1 VPGEDLVLVLRV
13 PARESPEQSGVMLA
27 RVRPPGIF
35 ELLTAAAWARALG
48 FLPDEL
54 SGKTLRSLMPE
65 KGAGAKV
72 VASLL
77 GEQDAEP
84 MVVTLQCKD
93 ERCKSFRFYRL
104 FDAYEK
110 AMFVVAD
117 DMVEERREAQAHR
130 QKVRPD
136 CTVG

>member
-1 VPGEDLVLVLRV
+1 VPGEDLVLILRV
-13 PARESPEQSGVMLA
+13 PARKSCVQSGVMLA
-27 RVRPPGIF
+27 RVRAPGIF

-54 SGKTLRSLMPE
+54 SGKTLRALMPE
-65 KGAGAKV
+65 KTAAAGVIAM
-72 VASLL
+72 LL
-77 GEQDAEP
+77 GEQDGEP
-84 MVVTLQCKD
+84 LVVTLQCKD
-93 ERCKSFRFYRL
+93 ERRKSFRFYRR

-117 DMVEERREAQAHR
+117 DMVEERREPQARR
-130 QKVRPD
+130 QKVRSD